1 MVNCEAKLTPVCG
14 QAGNPALLFIFLLS
28 TFVILFIVPCVAA
41 DSYRLLYFS
50 NTARLFS
57 NPPGISFTSNYFPR
71 QLGIMDTV
79 YDRAHFLPNL
89 LNPINPGSLF
99 CS

>member
-14 QAGNPALLFIFLLS
+14 QDGNPALLFIFMLS
-28 TFVILFIVPCVAA
+28 TFVILFIVP
-41 DSYRLLYFS
+41 
-50 NTARLFS
+50 
-57 NPPGISFTSNYFPR
+57 YFPR

-89 LNPINPGSLF
+89 LNTINPGSSF